1 MFFEYFQYNSH
12 MFCMLLLILG
22 VNEDVI
28 YEHHHKL
35 VQIGAENPVD
45 IIHEDRWSISHPK
58 WHYYIHVM

>member
-1 MFFEYFQYNSH
+1 
-12 MFCMLLLILG
+12 MLLLILG